1 MSLDYIFLIV
11 LLVAMILMMVFQT
24 RKAKKQQAERQSFW
38 KNLDAGTEVI
48 TIGGVIGKVVEVDE
62 EYDEIVIDSEG
73 SILRFSSKAISREYI
88 RPAYVSDDDVDE
100 NGNPLVKDGEH
111 DADGPKEIT
120 TEVDESATDADGDE
134 VDVEETETET
144 KSTKSPYDED

>member
-1 MSLDYIFLIV
+1 MSMDYIFLIV

-73 SILRFSSKAISREYI
+73 SGLRLRRRRGRE
-88 RPAYVSDDDVDE
+88 RQPARQGRRERRRQSQ
-100 NGNPLVKDGEH
+100 GNH
-111 DADGPKEIT
+111 DAGERALDGCRRR
-120 TEVDESATDADGDE
+120 
-134 VDVEETETET
+134 
-144 KSTKSPYDED
+144 

>member
-1 MSLDYIFLIV
+1 MSMDIIFFIV
-11 LLVAMILMMVFQT
+11 LLVAMIVMLVFQT
-24 RKAKKQQAERQSFW
+24 KRAKKQQADRQSFW
-38 KNLDAGTEVI
+38 KNLGAGTEVI
-48 TIGGVIGKVVEVDE
+48 TIGGIIGKVVEVDE

-100 NGNPLVKDGEH
+100 NGNPLVKDDEN

-120 TEVDESATDADGDE
+120 TQVSERETDDEI
-134 VDVEETETET
+134 DVEGT
-144 KSTKSPYDED
+144 STKSPYDED